1 MTRTFVGF
9 GFGAIQAGLFLAE
22 AHLSRNFD
30 RLVVAEVLPH
40 VVTAVRAAGVYTVN
54 IGHADRIEALAVGP
68 LEIYNPAVTPDREA
82 LVAAVAAASELAT
95 ALPSVDYYARGA
107 NESVAAILAAGLRRK
122 AEQQGPLA
130 VVYTAENHTEAA
142 HRLKAAVLALVPG
155 PEQAQVMSRVQF
167 LDTIIGKM
175 SGAPEAQTKS
185 APDAPGLAPIAP
197 GLDRAFLVEAFNR
210 ILIDQVARPGM
221 VGARHL
227 DPTWAAY
234 QRGIEVFVEKAELQ
248 PFAQAKLYGH
258 NAGHALSAYLA
269 YKLGLNRIDE
279 LAARPDVLQF
289 VREAML
295 LESGVPLRRR
305 YADADP
311 MFSPAGFRAYVDD
324 LLVRMMNPY
333 VQDTVAR
340 VGRDPARKLG
350 WNDRLIGALRLA
362 AGEIGDES
370 RGVVARQRPFRYAV
384 GAAAALD
391 WLSVPLADRPQYLR
405 ELWAVDQPDVSEA
418 QQMTE
423 EIVRASARL
432 QIWSA
437 EGFPP
442 LETVEMHHE

>member
-1 MTRTFVGF
+1 MSRTFVGF

-30 RLVVAEVLPH
+30 RLVVAEVLPE
-40 VVTAVRAAGVYTVN
+40 VVAAVRAAGAYTVN
-54 IGHADRIEALAVGP
+54 IGYADRVEALAVGP
-68 LEIYNPAVTPDREA
+68 LEIYNPALAGDREA

-95 ALPSVDYYARGA
+95 ALPSVEFYARGA
-107 NESVAAILAAGLRRK
+107 GESVAAILAAGLRRK
-122 AEQQGPLA
+122 AAEQGPLA
-130 VVYTAENHTEAA
+130 ILYTAENNTEAA
-142 HRLKAAVLALVPG
+142 HRLKMAVLAEIPG
-155 PEQAQVMSRVQF
+155 SEQAQVMSRVQF
-167 LDTIIGKM
+167 LNTIIGKM
-175 SGAPEAQTKS
+175 SGAPEAL
-185 APDAPGLAPIAP
+185 AGLAPVAP
-197 GLDRAFLVEAFNR
+197 GIKRAFLVEAFNR
-210 ILIDQVARPGM
+210 ILIDQVMRPGM

-227 DPTWAAY
+227 DPAWAHY
-234 QRGIEVFVEKAELQ
+234 QRGIAVFAEKAELQ

-269 YKLGLNRIDE
+269 YKLGLSRIDE

-295 LESGVPLRRR
+295 LESGVPLCRR
-305 YADADP
+305 YADVDP
-311 MFSPAGFRAYVDD
+311 MFSPAGFRAFVDD
-324 LLVRMMNPY
+324 LLVRMINPY
-333 VQDTVAR
+333 VRDTVAR

-350 WNDRLIGALRLA
+350 WNDRLVGALRLA
-362 AGEIGDES
+362 AGEAGANGE
-370 RGVVARQRPFRYAV
+370 GAVVPKRPLRYAT

-391 WLSVPLADRPQYLR
+391 WLGVPLAARSQYLR
-405 ELWAVDQPDVSEA
+405 ELWAPDQPEASEV
-418 QQMTE
+418 QRMTE